1 LANSDTLKT
10 SRPAQRGLPAGK
22 IEVRPQAIA
31 RVAACAAVR
40 VEGVVGLV
48 RHLPTEISVPV
59 LAEEHLY
66 HGVEAHVRH
75 DHVTVDVYVVLRY
88 GAPLAEIAQRVEA
101 EVRAALAHALD
112 QFPAAVRVRVQGVR

>member
-1 LANSDTLKT
+1 LANSNTIHENN
-10 SRPAQRGLPAGK
+10 PAQRGMPAGK

-40 VEGVVGLV
+40 VGGVIGLV
-48 RHLPTEISVPV
+48 RRLPVEVTVPV

-66 HGVEAHVRH
+66 HGAEARIRN

-88 GAPLAEIAQRVEA
+88 GAPLAEIAQRVET
-101 EVRAALAHALD
+101 EVRAAIERALG
-112 QFPAAVRVRVQGVR
+112 PLETTVHVRIQGVR